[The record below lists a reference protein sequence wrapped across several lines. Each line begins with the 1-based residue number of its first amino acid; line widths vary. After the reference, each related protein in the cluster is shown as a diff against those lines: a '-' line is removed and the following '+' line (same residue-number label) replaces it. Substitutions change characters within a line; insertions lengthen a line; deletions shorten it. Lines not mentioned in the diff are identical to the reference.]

1 MVQLIAG
8 GKGSGKTKKAMEMAN
23 EQVQSTTG
31 HVVYIDDDMKHSFE
45 IHHDIR
51 LMNMEEFPIKS
62 SEEFFG
68 FLCGIVSTDYDIET
82 IYIDG
87 LINILGIEASLIP
100 DYIEKMDSMCDQFD
114 VNIVVTLSLDEEAL
128 PENLKEMVI

>member
-23 EQVQSTTG
+23 KQVQSTTG